1 MDKSQE
7 NKRVGVALL
16 IKIHRIKITSHFWK
30 PVIALVIRWILC
42 MKSFVSVNLN
52 LWKLMS
58 VGQLVNVLNCYI
70 MVFSTTIS
78 TWPIFAKL
86 IVRLLQS
93 K

>member
-1 MDKSQE
+1 
-7 NKRVGVALL
+7 
-16 IKIHRIKITSHFWK
+16 
-30 PVIALVIRWILC
+30 